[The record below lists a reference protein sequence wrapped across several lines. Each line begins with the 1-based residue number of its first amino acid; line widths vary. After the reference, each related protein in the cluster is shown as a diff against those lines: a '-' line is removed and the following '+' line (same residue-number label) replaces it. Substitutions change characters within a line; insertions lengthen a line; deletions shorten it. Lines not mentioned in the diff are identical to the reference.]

1 MMAIDKLAWIYVRER
16 RVLSTRTR
24 GRSLFYLPG
33 GKREAGESDTQA
45 LEREILEELQVAL
58 DPATIRPF
66 GVFEAQADSHPDDLL
81 YCGADRIA
89 GAGRRD
95 RGNAV
100 ARFQRRCDFVAGGQN
115 HPGPADGARS
125 DRLRLVPAGRVLR

>member
-1 MMAIDKLAWIYVRER
+1 MMAIDKLAWIYVRGR

-66 GVFEAQADSHPDDLL
+66 GVFEAQADSHPEGVRVCMTCYTAEPIGSPAPAAEIEEMRWLDSS
-81 YCGADRIA
+81 GAAISSPVDKIIL
-89 GAGRRD
+89 
-95 RGNAV
+95 
-100 ARFQRRCDFVAGGQN
+100 
-115 HPGPADGARS
+115 
-125 DRLRLVPAGRVLR
+125 DRLTELDLID